1 MKISKQ
7 DYYAVKGLFH
17 LALQAFER
25 VELYETELNRLLG
38 EEENGSHASDA
49 IYCREGIDEALEKM
63 GIEVEEL

>member
-17 LALQAFER
+17 LASEAFER

-38 EEENGSHASDA
+38 EEENGGHASDA
-49 IYCREGIDEALEKM
+49 IYCHEGIDEALEKM